1 MYLCTGLALTPPS
14 FYRGKPLLKEKTLL
28 AALFVRIGLFSV
40 YVQCMYKYCLIHPA
54 VIRNGTMVLLYLQ

>member
-28 AALFVRIGLFSV
+28 AALFVRIGLFFCV
-40 YVQCMYKYCLIHPA
+40 CTMYVQILPIEA
-54 VIRNGTMVLLYLQ
+54 VVK